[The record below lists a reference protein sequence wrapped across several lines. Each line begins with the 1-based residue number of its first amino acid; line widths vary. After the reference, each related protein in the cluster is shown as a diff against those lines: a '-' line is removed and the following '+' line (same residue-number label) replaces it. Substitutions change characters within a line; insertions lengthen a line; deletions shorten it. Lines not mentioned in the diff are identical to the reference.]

1 MPSSPES
8 CQGRSRPAAGPT
20 CSAAYPHMGNHPWSQ
35 FPLSCP
41 NTSPVSGTA
50 STECPGN
57 APLRGT
63 LALLPAPI
71 PALLSSPSPTLSLEE
86 PKPKGRK
93 GPSCSPGLTSRQ
105 HTLLD
110 PDQHTEQ
117 SRRGNA
123 PFGKPPPATH
133 SHPLL
138 GNGSSP
144 TICPRGA
151 PNPRGNTATIIL
163 TQTFQ
168 QLQIRQ

>member
-1 MPSSPES
+1 M
-8 CQGRSRPAAGPT
+8 
-20 CSAAYPHMGNHPWSQ
+20 
-35 FPLSCP
+35 SCP

-110 PDQHTEQ
+110 PDQHTNRAGEEM
-117 SRRGNA
+117 
-123 PFGKPPPATH
+123 PH
-133 SHPLL
+133 LESHPQ
-138 GNGSSP
+138 
-144 TICPRGA
+144 PR
-151 PNPRGNTATIIL
+151 TATL
-163 TQTFQ
+163 CSGMAPLPPSVPGGLQTPGETQPPSSSHRPSNSFKSGNKYRKIKHC
-168 QLQIRQ
+168 LQASLAAPGKENPPLQDSK

>member
-1 MPSSPES
+1 M
-8 CQGRSRPAAGPT
+8 
-20 CSAAYPHMGNHPWSQ
+20 
-35 FPLSCP
+35 SCP

-57 APLRGT
+57 TPLRGT

-123 PFGKPPPATH
+123 PFGKPPPATLCLGMAPLPPSVPGGLQTPGETQPPSS
-133 SHPLL
+133 SHRPSNSFKSGNKYRKIKHCLQACPWQPQGRRILL
-138 GNGSSP
+138 CKIPNSS
-144 TICPRGA
+144 RGKDQ
-151 PNPRGNTATIIL
+151 R
-163 TQTFQ
+163 
-168 QLQIRQ
+168 